1 MIARIT
7 TEQADALHALVEN
20 IDVENEVVGIVLD
33 RLLTDKERAAIR
45 IAGDLWGALC
55 DIVADTDPV
64 VRLGD
69 LQELIAPIHVIQR
82 YIMGQAAARA
92 YPTEFRL
99 LGSTIER

>member
-1 MIARIT
+1 MSDGAAMDDR
-7 TEQADALHALVEN
+7 ELVVPLP
-20 IDVENEVVGIVLD
+20 DGH
-33 RLLTDKERAAIR
+33 RFGPGPLLTDKERAAIR

-82 YIMGQAAARA
+82 YVMGQAAARA
-92 YPTEFRL
+92 YPAEFRL
-99 LGSTIER
+99 LGSRLPERER